1 MLFFY
6 LLKIPKLNLKF
17 LLLLFEWT
25 NQNLVRKH
33 YCHWRFEIHQSLEL
47 SIDLHS
53 NRKSSTMDVSRMMS
67 TDKDFLKK
75 TDLME
80 MIFEKIRNDAL
91 DLQLENKIRI
101 LYDEIQIQYEL
112 DATLEVVLKEIVEK
126 KKLFQKEK
134 EVNSFFEI

>member
-1 MLFFY
+1 
-6 LLKIPKLNLKF
+6 
-17 LLLLFEWT
+17 
-25 NQNLVRKH
+25 
-33 YCHWRFEIHQSLEL
+33 
-47 SIDLHS
+47 
-53 NRKSSTMDVSRMMS
+53 MDVSRMMS

>member
-1 MLFFY
+1 
-6 LLKIPKLNLKF
+6 
-17 LLLLFEWT
+17 
-25 NQNLVRKH
+25 
-33 YCHWRFEIHQSLEL
+33 
-47 SIDLHS
+47 
-53 NRKSSTMDVSRMMS
+53 MMS